1 MTKEKRIEAFAWL
14 IEQAEAIK
22 NGGEGIEFSEGVT
35 VCLCNPLLRVHLYGT
50 GFYEMALAVGQE
62 VVTEPLDET
71 NDYEYFMF
79 DGVKFFLVTQKK
91 DNRDAES

>member
-14 IEQAEAIK
+14 LEQAEAIK

-35 VCLCNPLLRVHLYGT
+35 VCLCNPVLRVHLYGT
-50 GFYEMALAVGQE
+50 GFYEVADAVFQNIE
-62 VVTEPLDET
+62 TVPLDDM

-79 DGVKFFLVTQKK
+79 DGVKFFRVVPKK
-91 DNRDAES
+91 VDKDAES